1 MELDLIYKTRVG
13 ESHAAGLQAVFD
25 AGAESVFLPSDPVP
39 APAPAPAPI
48 PALLKTPKTLVD
60 TPNGL

>member
-25 AGAESVFLPSDPVP
+25 AGAESVFLPSEP
-39 APAPAPAPI
+39 APAPAPL
-48 PALLKTPKTLVD
+48 PALLKTPNTPVD
-60 TPNGL
+60 IPNGL